1 MLTAKDEP
9 WEKVMGLELGANV
22 YLTKPFEPG
31 ELLAQAKALLRL
43 TAQENTSTI
52 EERPLICGPLKLWVQ
67 QCRVSL
73 NNQEISLAP
82 LEFRLLQYFMQHPNQ
97 VFGRQTLLEQVW
109 EHRYTSNTR
118 TVDTHIQRLRAKI
131 EVEPARPKL
140 LQTVR
145 GFGYRLLC
153 QPD

>member
-1 MLTAKDEP
+1 
-9 WEKVMGLELGANV
+9 
-22 YLTKPFEPG
+22 
-31 ELLAQAKALLRL
+31 
-43 TAQENTSTI
+43 
-52 EERPLICGPLKLWVQ
+52 
-67 QCRVSL
+67 
-73 NNQEISLAP
+73 
-82 LEFRLLQYFMQHPNQ
+82 MQHPNQ